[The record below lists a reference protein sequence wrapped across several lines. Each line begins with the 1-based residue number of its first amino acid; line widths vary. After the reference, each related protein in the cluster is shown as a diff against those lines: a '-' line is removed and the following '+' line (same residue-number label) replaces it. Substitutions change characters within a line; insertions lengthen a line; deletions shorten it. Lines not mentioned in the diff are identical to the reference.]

1 MKILVFAGTTEGR
14 RIAEYL
20 NDTVADSYVSVAT
33 EYGGRLLEEYQ
44 YLHLL
49 TGRMDEDE
57 ITAFLSEK
65 KIDLVIDATHPF
77 AVLVTGNIKRACER
91 AEVRY
96 LRCLREEE
104 HLAEEIDPI
113 GDTGCTVV
121 WVDSVKQAT
130 EYLNNTKGNIFI
142 STGSKELGLYTELD
156 DYKER
161 CYARV
166 LSVWESVKKSIELGF
181 EGAHLIAMQG
191 PFSKELNVAMLRQ
204 TGAKYF
210 VTKESGKTGG
220 FEEKYEAAMETG
232 TVLIVVGRPREEGLS
247 VKEVCREMQK
257 LIQNRQEA

>member
-44 YLHLL
+44 NLHLL

-65 KIDLVIDATHPF
+65 GIDLVIDATHPF

-104 HLAEEIDPI
+104 HLEDIELIDNRDKAVI
-113 GDTGCTVV
+113 HVN
-121 WVDSVKQAT
+121 SVKQAV
-130 EYLNNTKGNIFI
+130 EHLNNTKGNIFI

-161 CYARV
+161 CYVRV
-166 LSVWESVKKSIELGF
+166 LSVWESVKKSMELGF
-181 EGAHLIAMQG
+181 DGKHLIAMQG

-204 TGAKYF
+204 TEADYF

-232 TVLIVVGRPREEGLS
+232 TVLVVVGRPEEEGFG
-247 VKEVCREMQK
+247 VGEVCQK
-257 LIQNRQEA
+257 IAGQLADEQEG